1 MTPQLFDVFYRYLT
15 QTDHNRHWHG
25 QDSQNGAAVHVH
37 VPSHTHHGMAEQAT
51 TCSTITYRL
60 LCRSQTPLFRCRHVT
75 SYLYRWVACS
85 VMLQCTEDGTICMSP
100 VFGFQRSHA
109 AGRSNLHD
117 LKGDR
122 PGRGASK
129 HTGHAHQASC
139 LPINCTSAAAGW
151 LTLVCGSRCA
161 IAAASMRSG
170 SEDHEVSQSANRRQ
184 HRWAAPGAPHALSRA
199 RRVAAGPPE
208 RPSRGAAA
216 KRTRLGRNQRGR
228 DLGL

>member
-1 MTPQLFDVFYRYLT
+1 MSFWDRVWEITPKLFDVFYRYLT
-15 QTDHNRHWHG
+15 QTDDNRHWYG

-60 LCRSQTPLFRCRHVT
+60 LCCSQAPRFRCRHVT

-122 PGRGASK
+122 PGRAAGK
-129 HTGHAHQASC
+129 HAGHAHQASC

-170 SEDHEVSQSANRRQ
+170 SEDHEVSQPTVGSIDGPRLVRRTASSSAPSSSSVRLRR
-184 HRWAAPGAPHALSRA
+184 RAAPGAPKPCIL
-199 RRVAAGPPE
+199 
-208 RPSRGAAA
+208 
-216 KRTRLGRNQRGR
+216 RT
-228 DLGL
+228 